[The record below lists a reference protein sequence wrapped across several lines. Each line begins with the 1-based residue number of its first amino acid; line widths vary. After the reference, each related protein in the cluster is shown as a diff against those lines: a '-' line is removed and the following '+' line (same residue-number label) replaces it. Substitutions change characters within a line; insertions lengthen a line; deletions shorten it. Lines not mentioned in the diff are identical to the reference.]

1 MLEYFK
7 ASHLLVVSTLFAIVK
22 HLQCSCT
29 CFLRILLVQFA
40 ALVGV
45 ADTQVRQEVNE
56 ERTVEVLAQLV
67 QDKPD
72 MVVIIIMLSLQYVF
86 FSIFSKENT
95 LDLSFYNTTKQYEF

>member
-1 MLEYFK
+1 MY
-7 ASHLLVVSTLFAIVK
+7 SVG
-22 HLQCSCT
+22 CT
-29 CFLRILLVQFA
+29 CFLRILFVQFA

-45 ADTQVRQEVNE
+45 ADAEVRQEVNE

>member
-1 MLEYFK
+1 M
-7 ASHLLVVSTLFAIVK
+7 FATVK

-45 ADTQVRQEVNE
+45 ADAEVRQEVNE

-86 FSIFSKENT
+86 FSIFSKEST

>member
-1 MLEYFK
+1 MY
-7 ASHLLVVSTLFAIVK
+7 SVGCT
-22 HLQCSCT
+22 CT
-29 CFLRILLVQFA
+29 CFLWVLFVQFA

-45 ADTQVRQEVNE
+45 ADAEVRQEVNE

-72 MVVIIIMLSLQYVF
+72 MVVIIIMESLQYVF

>member
-1 MLEYFK
+1 MG
-7 ASHLLVVSTLFAIVK
+7 
-22 HLQCSCT
+22 CT
-29 CFLRILLVQFA
+29 CLLRVLLVQFA

-45 ADTQVRQEVNE
+45 ADAEVRQEVNE

>member
-1 MLEYFK
+1 MY
-7 ASHLLVVSTLFAIVK
+7 SVG
-22 HLQCSCT
+22 CT

-45 ADTQVRQEVNE
+45 ADAEVRQEVNE

-72 MVVIIIMLSLQYVF
+72 MVVIITIMHSLQYVF

>member
-1 MLEYFK
+1 MG
-7 ASHLLVVSTLFAIVK
+7 
-22 HLQCSCT
+22 CT
-29 CFLRILLVQFA
+29 CLLRVLLVQFA

-45 ADTQVRQEVNE
+45 ADAEVRQEVNE
-56 ERTVEVLAQLV
+56 EWTVEVLAQLV

>member
-1 MLEYFK
+1 MYSV
-7 ASHLLVVSTLFAIVK
+7 A
-22 HLQCSCT
+22 CT
-29 CFLRILLVQFA
+29 CFLRVLLVQFA

-45 ADTQVRQEVNE
+45 ADAEVRQEVNE

>member
-1 MLEYFK
+1 M
-7 ASHLLVVSTLFAIVK
+7 
-22 HLQCSCT
+22 
-29 CFLRILLVQFA
+29 
-40 ALVGV
+40 
-45 ADTQVRQEVNE
+45 RQEVNE